1 MGGMGLGWIVG
12 LILIGAVVWAVL
24 RIAGTSQGRQSPDRK
39 DAVEILKER
48 YARGEIQ
55 KEEFERMKREL
66 A

>member
-12 LILIGAVVWAVL
+12 LILIAVVVWAAL
-24 RIAGTSQGRQSPDRK
+24 RIAGTSQVQQSPDRK

-48 YARGEIQ
+48 YARGEIE